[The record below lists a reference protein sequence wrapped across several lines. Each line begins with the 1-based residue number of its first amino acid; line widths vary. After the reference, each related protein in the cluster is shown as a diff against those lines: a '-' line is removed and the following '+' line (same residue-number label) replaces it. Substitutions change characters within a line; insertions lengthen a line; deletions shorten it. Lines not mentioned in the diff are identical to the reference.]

1 MNTIHVFRAT
11 AMNLFANLALMLAVI
26 GYFSLASMAGK
37 PTPGGDYGVGY
48 AFALLF
54 AYTAVAIGI
63 SIATAIVLWKG
74 GFDWVTEK
82 TTWRT
87 SLVISGLIA
96 LLIFSFFAAMN
107 NGGGAPWIMRILGK
121 HTIVWALPPLL
132 LAGFVLVNASL
143 QNIVPAAVWQWAL
156 KGVVLISA
164 VSCVLMVGEWLVNIP
179 IEAAQH
185 AEMRNADD
193 ARRQQEFL
201 AQIEQNNP
209 KTEMVLILVFTTK
222 YHDKAVREAALA
234 KIKSNPEWQQYL
246 VSRLQTPWASE
257 VFPFLADND
266 VEDRRLFAEP
276 IKSGIL
282 MMAEKFEDSMESTH
296 TFYDGQF
303 YSETQAILQTI
314 AKFQDLGVDYAP
326 AIRKLRKTLD
336 TPLKSYQQAANL
348 KCIPVLD
355 GWLKKNEKE
364 K

>member
-1 MNTIHVFRAT
+1 
-11 AMNLFANLALMLAVI
+11 MNLFGNLALLLAII
-26 GYFSLASMAGK
+26 GYFSIASMAGK
-37 PTPGGDYGVGY
+37 PIPGGDYGVGH

-54 AYTAVAIGI
+54 AYAAVAIGLC
-63 SIATAIVLWKG
+63 IATALVLWKG
-74 GFDWVTEK
+74 GFDWITEK
-82 TTWRT
+82 ATWRT

-96 LLIFSFFAAMN
+96 LLIFSFFAAMI
-107 NGGGAPWIMRILGK
+107 NGGGAPWIMRVLGK
-121 HTIVWALPPLL
+121 YTFVWALPPLL
-132 LAGFVLVNASL
+132 LASFVLVNTSL

-164 VSCVLMVGEWLVNIP
+164 ASCVLMLGEWLVNIP
-179 IEAAQH
+179 IEAAQY
-185 AEMRNADD
+185 AEMRNEED

-276 IKSGIL
+276 IKAGIL
-282 MMAEKFEDSMESTH
+282 MMAEKFEDSMERTH

-303 YSETQAILQTI
+303 YSETEAILQTI
-314 AKFQDLGVDYAP
+314 AKFEDLGVDYAP
-326 AIRKLRKTLD
+326 AVRKLRKALD
-336 TPLKSYQQAANL
+336 TPLQSYQQAANL
-348 KCIPVLD
+348 RCIPVLD
-355 GWLKKNEKE
+355 SWLKKHE
-364 K
+364 